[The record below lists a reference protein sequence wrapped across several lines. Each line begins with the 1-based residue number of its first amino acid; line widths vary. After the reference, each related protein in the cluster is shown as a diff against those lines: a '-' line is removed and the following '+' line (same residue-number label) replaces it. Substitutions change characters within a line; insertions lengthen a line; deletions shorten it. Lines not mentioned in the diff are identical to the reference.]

1 MQFFKAKIKVNVN
14 LVISENLRIS
24 LVLAEKKILAAKT
37 AIFNVNWFVVNTN
50 DTVLPKIVYSIAS
63 LCEFSKNM

>member
-37 AIFNVNWFVVNTN
+37 AIFNVN
-50 DTVLPKIVYSIAS
+50 
-63 LCEFSKNM
+63 